1 MVRQNRY
8 LLCWKNTLKI
18 RCLNRLHLP
27 TEIVP
32 ATHKKAARPAR
43 PAGIRAG
50 GEGAYRAPRPD
61 REEYRKKDSAPSGE
75 FRPQFAGVGRGG
87 SSGVNLCVFIIQ
99 TLSLVVPGDSVGMLE
114 LAGWSGRPLS
124 SYVFML
130 SDLFLPASSVVIP
143 RKIVV

>member
-1 MVRQNRY
+1 MLNISVNGAPESLFAMLEKY
-8 LLCWKNTLKI
+8 LKI

-75 FRPQFAGVGRGG
+75 FRPQFAGVGRG
-87 SSGVNLCVFIIQ
+87 
-99 TLSLVVPGDSVGMLE
+99 
-114 LAGWSGRPLS
+114 A
-124 SYVFML
+124 
-130 SDLFLPASSVVIP
+130 P
-143 RKIVV
+143 RE